1 MSVSYQTL
9 KAMSEEDLVDRY
21 DEQAGWTAE
30 SLELY
35 AEELRHREICRL
47 LKSIRADSVR
57 SGEPGVGMIDELCSS
72 LLELLEAPSPEA
84 KKRAKVLHDRARRF
98 LESEGHESQSLSD

>member
-9 KAMSEEDLVDRY
+9 KAMSEADLVDRY
-21 DEQAGWTAE
+21 NEQAGWTAE

-35 AEELRHREICRL
+35 AEELRHREICGL
-47 LKSIRADSVR
+47 LNSMRADLAR
-57 SGEPGVGMIDELCSS
+57 PGGVGVKMIDELCSS

-84 KKRAKVLHDRARRF
+84 KKRARVLHDRARR
-98 LESEGHESQSLSD
+98 L